1 MAVTEDFMINV
12 TEDLMMKIGAD
23 VSDAMMRTLSLS
35 LADEQLPIAI
45 SGGSAAVGVIAAVLN
60 PNGDAPDPDCIM
72 LAALLIARTGSNH
85 PDPVSQAYKDLE
97 VLQALEF
104 TPTIAS

>member
-1 MAVTEDFMINV
+1 MATK
-12 TEDLMMKIGAD
+12 DLMTKIGAD
-23 VSDAMMRTLSLS
+23 VSGAMMRTLSLT
-35 LADEQLPIAI
+35 DEPLPVAM

-97 VLQALEF
+97 VLLALKEF
-104 TPTIAS
+104 EIPKPLETTPQIE